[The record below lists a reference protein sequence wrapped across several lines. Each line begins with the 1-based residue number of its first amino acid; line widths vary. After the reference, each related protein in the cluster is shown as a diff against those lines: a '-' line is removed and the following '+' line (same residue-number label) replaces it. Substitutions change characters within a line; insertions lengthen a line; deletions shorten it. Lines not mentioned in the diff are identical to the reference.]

1 MKALFLAIPLC
12 MALLTSCAH
21 APVTAAPAAPEG
33 EPLIANTQQLESVI
47 YRDFDETWYVIN
59 TGDRAFSQVETALS
73 QLHGEPCDSPGLTGC
88 YDFSFTL
95 GDADHDLVLTSGNN
109 KSYVNLDGQ
118 WYQTDLNHDI
128 EQSLVKL
135 LLSKG
140 DPIPKEQWIHNPNYV
155 SLGILLRNN
164 KGLASTQ
171 QTVCYADAPYE
182 YAADLSMDELVK
194 AGTLPELDHYT
205 GSYSLGQYQ
214 TDGSLWCYTAGW
226 QYESDDS
233 KDYQQLTLT
242 IWSEKPEDPENTDG
256 MLLFE
261 PKDLTKTELIDP
273 HGRSV
278 GVYGDGTPDTR
289 VSRLIFTLPGGAY
302 CQIVAFDTVASDDV
316 VAILRCLID
325 KGFEPDDYAQI
336 PDAES
341 GYSS

>member
-33 EPLIANTQQLESVI
+33 EPLIENTDQLESVI

-59 TGDRAFSQVETALS
+59 TGDRGFSQVETALS
-73 QLHGEPCDSPGLTGC
+73 QLHGEPCDNPEVTGC

-95 GDADHDLVLTSGNN
+95 GDTAHDLLLTSSHSE
-109 KSYVNLDGQ
+109 SYACLDGQ
-118 WYQTDLNHDI
+118 WYQTALGT
-128 EQSLVKL
+128 EKTLVKL
-135 LLSKG
+135 MLKQG
-140 DPIPKEQWIHNPNYV
+140 DPMPKEQWIHNPDYV
-155 SLGILLRNN
+155 FLDVLLRNN
-164 KGLASTQ
+164 KGLASTE
-171 QTVCYADAPYE
+171 QTICYADAPYE
-182 YAADLSMDELVK
+182 YAADISMDELIK

-226 QYESDDS
+226 QYESDDP

-242 IWSEKPEDPENTDG
+242 IWSEKPKDPENTDG
-256 MLLFE
+256 MLIF
-261 PKDLTKTELIDP
+261 DP

-278 GVYGDGTPDTR
+278 RGYGDGTAETR

-302 CQIVAFDTVASDDV
+302 CQIVAFDTVDPDDV
-316 VAILRCLID
+316 IAVLRCLID
-325 KGFEPDDYAQI
+325 KGFDPAAYARI

>member
-33 EPLIANTQQLESVI
+33 EPLIENTEQLESVI

-59 TGDRAFSQVETALS
+59 TGDRGFSQVEIALS
-73 QLHGEPCDSPGLTGC
+73 QLRGEPCDSPGLTGY

-95 GDADHDLVLTSGNN
+95 GDTDHDLVLTSGHSE
-109 KSYVNLDGQ
+109 SYACLDGQ
-118 WYQTDLNHDI
+118 WYQTASGTEKN
-128 EQSLVKL
+128 LVKL
-135 LLSKG
+135 LLKQG
-140 DPIPKEQWIHNPNYV
+140 DPMPKEQWIHNPDYV
-155 SLGILLRNN
+155 SLDVLLRNN
-164 KGLASTQ
+164 KGLASTE
-171 QTVCYADAPYE
+171 QTICYTDAPYE
-182 YAADLSMDELVK
+182 YAADISMDELVK

-214 TDGSLWCYTAGW
+214 TDGTLWCYTAGW
-226 QYESDDS
+226 QYESDNP

-242 IWSEKPEDPENTDG
+242 IWSEKPTDPENTDG
-256 MLLFE
+256 MLIFE

-278 GVYGDGTPDTR
+278 RVYGDGTAETR
-289 VSRLIFTLPGGAY
+289 ASRLIFTLPNGAY
-302 CQIVAFDTVASDDV
+302 CQITAFDTVDSDDV

-325 KGFEPDDYAQI
+325 KGFDPAAYAQI